1 MSWQH
6 RVLFICGIILFF
18 APSFWNYFVCDDF
31 EFLGRID
38 WSTAG
43 WYFTHSWGH
52 GNEYRPLLPYSYAAD
67 RTFGGVAPQLYH
79 FTNTFWHA
87 MNALL
92 VSAIFARLAPLRVWP
107 LLTAAIFAIN
117 PVSHESV
124 LWVSGRPVVI
134 SSCCV
139 LLTVWAAM
147 RASTAEHPTRW
158 WMVSYLAFVTGLLV
172 YEGSIVAPL
181 LVLLALF
188 WRGDLGRISL
198 LWHIS
203 ALFVIAGAYVLTW
216 NALFH
221 FRITRFPVE
230 HSVRNA
236 IGSIST
242 AFFHSF
248 HGSFRLRIAILY
260 AVLLGVLSTSREG
273 RRLFILMILWFGI
286 AYLPFFMVH
295 GYADRFAYLAA
306 APVAFTLSAALR
318 EVYARMRL
326 AGLVCVC
333 LVIVILSV
341 GMIGRI
347 RVWRIAGEIAERIP
361 IGIQRLHPALT
372 FETPIILVNVPQT
385 YRDAYVFLTGV
396 ERAVQLQYRN
406 PSLQIFEQDYP
417 ALPETT
423 LVIDCS
429 NGIVRD
435 VGPVSVLRRR

>member
-6 RVLFICGIILFF
+6 RVLFICGIIFFF
-18 APSFWNYFVCDDF
+18 APSFRNYFVCDDF

-43 WYFTHSWGH
+43 WYFTHSWGY
-52 GNEYRPLLPYSYAAD
+52 GNEYRPLLLYSYAAD
-67 RTFGGVAPQLYH
+67 KTFGGIAPQLYH
-79 FTNTFWHA
+79 FTNTLWHA
-87 MNALL
+87 VNALL

-158 WMVSYLAFVTGLLV
+158 WMVAYPAFVTGLLI

-188 WRGDLGRISL
+188 WRGDLRRISL
-198 LWHIS
+198 WWRIS
-203 ALFVIAGAYVLTW
+203 PLFVIAGAYVLGW
-216 NALFH
+216 NLFFN

-230 HSVRNA
+230 YSAMNA
-236 IGSIST
+236 IDSIST
-242 AFFHSF
+242 AFGHSF
-248 HGSFRLRIAILY
+248 HGSFRFWTALLY
-260 AVLLGVLSTSREG
+260 IVLLGVLSTSRAG
-273 RRLFILMILWFGI
+273 RRLFILTILWLGI

-318 EVYARMRL
+318 ELYARNRL

-333 LVIVILSV
+333 LLITVLSV
-341 GMIGRI
+341 GMIGRV
-347 RVWRIAGEIAERIP
+347 RVWRTAGEIAEGIP
-361 IGIQRLHPALT
+361 IAIQRMHPALT
-372 FETPIILVNVPQT
+372 SETPIILVNVPQT

-417 ALPETT
+417 TLPENT

-435 VGPVSVLRRR
+435 VGTVSVLRRR